1 MSNKQNIN
9 EIALSTAENIAD
21 ELIFKSATTFIEDLA
36 KSVPVAS
43 LALGLTKAISNYKT
57 AKDQRQLL
65 AFVQET
71 ENINNG
77 FIEKFFK
84 DKDNTELGYEILG
97 ILDQTYLEKQARM
110 IGRTAVLFKSLE
122 ISKQDFDKYT
132 YIITKLN
139 NHLLHLIEQLYQ
151 TSRDYKKNPE
161 QTNHPEI
168 KIGMEIIARFHSPNM
183 DLVSFGFLQEKP
195 QVAYAGAEFHPDTK
209 YIRTDE
215 FYNFYEKIF
224 KD

>member
-1 MSNKQNIN
+1 MGPP
-9 EIALSTAENIAD
+9 L
-21 ELIFKSATTFIEDLA
+21 
-36 KSVPVAS
+36 
-43 LALGLTKAISNYKT
+43 NYKT

-65 AFVQET
+65 AFVQEV

-110 IGRTAVLFKSLE
+110 IGRTAVLFKSLK
-122 ISKQDFDKYT
+122 ISKQDFDKFT

-139 NHLLHLIEQLYQ
+139 QHLFSQIIQLNDLYIENIDFEGGASIPFL
-151 TSRDYKKNPE
+151 
-161 QTNHPEI
+161 
-168 KIGMEIIARFHSPNM
+168 NM
-183 DLVSFGFLQEKP
+183 DFISFGFVERRFEPSFGDADLLLNFKNHEYLVQN
-195 QVAYAGAEFHPDTK
+195 EFT
-209 YIRTDE
+209 E
-215 FYNFYEKIF
+215 FYEKIF